1 MSLAPWAYKNL
12 EGNSIYELFDVKN
25 IKRNS
30 EEADKSLLDAGLI
43 SKEMAGKSFLEK
55 LKIKHRDL
63 SNAFER
69 EKSEMT
75 PSNMSDFQKII
86 LDLELQIARENEIE
100 VRIIKETE
108 KIRKEL
114 QKESENWYSLQAANV
129 REANRQILETKE
141 IEKLSLQAEINALKT
156 IIKN

>member
-30 EEADKSLLDAGLI
+30 EEADKSLFDAGLI
-43 SKEMAGKSFLEK
+43 SKDMLGKSFLEK
-55 LKIKHRDL
+55 LKIKHHDL
-63 SNAFER
+63 SAAFER

-100 VRIIKETE
+100 VRIKKETE
-108 KIRKEL
+108 KIRKE
-114 QKESENWYSLQAANV
+114 SEAWY
-129 REANRQILETKE
+129 RQILETKE
-141 IEKLSLQAEINALKT
+141 IEKLALQAEINALKQLLK
-156 IIKN
+156 IDC